1 MPSKTKKQAKFMAAV
16 ANNPKFAKKAGVPQ
30 SVGKDFAKADKGK
43 TFKEGGMPSY
53 FDSTKGKPG
62 KAVKKY
68 NKGGRTAADTAGR
81 RSARTTS
88 NSTTTATGGKR
99 YARGGRTAADN
110 RGGTRI
116 GKVYTSN
123 SKTIGTGSAREHPSK
138 QGYNQGGVLA
148 HDKKELRNLSD
159 EDYRIRNRSGSN
171 TAAERRRIDG
181 ERSYLRNQESSY
193 NKGGKIRGAGI
204 ATQGVRACKM
214 R

>member
-16 ANNPKFAKKAGVPQ
+16 ANNPKFAKKAGVPR

-53 FDSTKGKPG
+53 FESTKGKPG

-68 NKGGRTAADTAGR
+68 NKGG
-81 RSARTTS
+81 
-88 NSTTTATGGKR
+88 
-99 YARGGRTAADN
+99 
-110 RGGTRI
+110 
-116 GKVYTSN
+116 VM
-123 SKTIGTGSAREHPSK
+123 
-138 QGYNQGGVLA
+138 A

>member
-99 YARGGRTAADN
+99 YARGG
-110 RGGTRI
+110 
-116 GKVYTSN
+116 
-123 SKTIGTGSAREHPSK
+123 
-138 QGYNQGGVLA
+138 VLA

>member
-53 FDSTKGKPG
+53 FESTKGKPG

-68 NKGGRTAADTAGR
+68 NKGG
-81 RSARTTS
+81 
-88 NSTTTATGGKR
+88 
-99 YARGGRTAADN
+99 
-110 RGGTRI
+110 
-116 GKVYTSN
+116 VM
-123 SKTIGTGSAREHPSK
+123 
-138 QGYNQGGVLA
+138 A

-193 NKGGKIRGAGI
+193 NMGGKIEKYQAGGMPKSRDGMCS
-204 ATQGVRACKM
+204 QGQTRAVGQTGT
-214 R
+214 RS

>member
-53 FDSTKGKPG
+53 FESTKGKPG

-68 NKGGRTAADTAGR
+68 NKGG
-81 RSARTTS
+81 
-88 NSTTTATGGKR
+88 
-99 YARGGRTAADN
+99 
-110 RGGTRI
+110 
-116 GKVYTSN
+116 VM
-123 SKTIGTGSAREHPSK
+123 
-138 QGYNQGGVLA
+138 A

>member
-53 FDSTKGKPG
+53 FESTKGKPG

-68 NKGGRTAADTAGR
+68 NKGG
-81 RSARTTS
+81 
-88 NSTTTATGGKR
+88 
-99 YARGGRTAADN
+99 
-110 RGGTRI
+110 
-116 GKVYTSN
+116 VM
-123 SKTIGTGSAREHPSK
+123 
-138 QGYNQGGVLA
+138 A

-159 EDYRIRNRSGSN
+159 EDYRIRNRTGGN
-171 TAAERRRIDG
+171 TDAERRRIDG

-193 NKGGKIRGAGI
+193 NVGGNVKKGRRGDGPI
-204 ATQGVRACKM
+204 MQRGFTRGGMV
-214 R
+214 